1 MSSPLPFARPVLPA
15 VVFAAAWLGGCVTV
29 APARVELPAE
39 LRDRP
44 VEALQGLGGERDGRF
59 TVAGLDA
66 SYARSA
72 DRLALFSET
81 VVLDKAWARATL
93 RHDDGRQAELDCRAR
108 QTALNRGIVTGTPQP
123 WTVAC
128 SVQGAARGELTLTT
142 EREAA
147 GTREARRGQWR
158 RDGIT
163 LELRSLHRWEGSAL
177 PSSTPAGYLLLDA
190 GRPVGAIE
198 ANGSNPRAWLPP
210 RGAPLRDDVLYAVTA
225 LALLWSPE

>member
-1 MSSPLPFARPVLPA
+1 VAL
-15 VVFAAAWLGGCVTV
+15 AAALLGGCVTL
-29 APARVELPAE
+29 APARVELPGE

-44 VEALQGLGGERDGRF
+44 AETLQGLGGERDGRF

-72 DRLALFSET
+72 DRLALFSESI
-81 VVLDKAWARATL
+81 VVDKAWARATL

-108 QTALNRGIVTGTPQP
+108 QTAVSRGIVGSTPQP
-123 WTVAC
+123 WSVAC
-128 SVQGAARGELTLTT
+128 SVQGATRGELTLTS

-158 RDGIT
+158 REGTT
-163 LELRSLHRWEGSAL
+163 LELRSLHRWEGAAL
-177 PSSTPAGYLLLDA
+177 PSPTPAGYLLLDA

-198 ANGSNPRAWLPP
+198 AQGPNPRAWLPP
-210 RGAPLRDDVLYAVTA
+210 RGMPLRDDVLYAVTA
-225 LALLWSPE
+225 LALLWAPE